1 MITAQSKQ
9 EAFNIAASMLLD
21 GDTSKLSTINHEDQT
36 FVSQLHHAVDFASKL
51 FGSAAPATRQWKMQM
66 LYIAKHYE
74 LDDSIIK
81 SSL

>member
-9 EAFNIAASMLLD
+9 EAFNLAASAVLN
-21 GDTSKLSTINHEDQT
+21 GDTSNMATIQHEDT
-36 FVSQLHHAVDFASKL
+36 VFVSQLHHAIDFASKM
-51 FGSAAPATRQWKMQM
+51 FGQSASGTRQWKMNM

>member
-9 EAFNIAASMLLD
+9 EAFNIAVTSVLERNPFSMAV
-21 GDTSKLSTINHEDQT
+21 IHHEDQI
-36 FVSQLHHAVDFASKL
+36 FLSQLHHALSFAVSL
-51 FGSAAPATRQWKMQM
+51 FGKSEAGLRQWKVRM

-81 SSL
+81 ASM

>member
-9 EAFNIAASMLLD
+9 EAFNIAASAVLN
-21 GDTSKLSTINHEDQT
+21 GDMGSMATIQHEDAL
-36 FVSQLHHAVDFASKL
+36 FVSQLHHAIDFARKM
-51 FGSAAPATRQWKMQM
+51 FGQSAPGTRQWKMNM

-81 SSL
+81 SSM